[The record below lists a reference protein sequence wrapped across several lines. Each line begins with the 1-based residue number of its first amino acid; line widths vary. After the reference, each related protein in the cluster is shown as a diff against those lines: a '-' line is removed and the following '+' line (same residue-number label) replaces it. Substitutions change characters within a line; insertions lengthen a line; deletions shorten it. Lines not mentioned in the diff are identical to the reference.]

1 MVALVIAL
9 VTALIIS
16 LLGFIVKMLMTWFL
30 SVYSAMFYNAMA
42 VETLFYDIIDNGSF
56 NLTGLYQA
64 IYTFAIALLI
74 MFFVKKLLETYM
86 AWSNGDPETS
96 PMSILIG
103 FLKAIIIM
111 ITFGFIYETFVEIF
125 YQMFMSMMNG
135 AFGEVQKDL
144 DIVKD
149 SLGSIST
156 WLNIVG
162 LFFYVIVGIFC
173 TLIYFQNIGR
183 GIEMF
188 VLRLGMPFACI
199 GLLNADGGAFR
210 GYFQKMIKVGFTVVV
225 QLLLVRFTIALLS
238 KFHLVIALATILMAY
253 KTPGLLNEF
262 MATSGNG
269 YYGARG
275 AGSFITRTSV
285 IRHNLTKGK

>member
-144 DIVKD
+144 DIVKN

-162 LFFYVIVGIFC
+162 LFFYVIVGILC
-173 TLIYFQNIGR
+173 TDQ
-183 GIEMF
+183 
-188 VLRLGMPFACI
+188 
-199 GLLNADGGAFR
+199 
-210 GYFQKMIKVGFTVVV
+210 VGK
-225 QLLLVRFTIALLS
+225 LLLREILGDTGGLHFKILHVWLLS
-238 KFHLVIALATILMAY
+238 
-253 KTPGLLNEF
+253 LLP
-262 MATSGNG
+262 S
-269 YYGARG
+269 
-275 AGSFITRTSV
+275 
-285 IRHNLTKGK
+285 